1 MRFVIVTGMS
11 GAGKSQALNI
21 LEDIGF
27 FCVDN
32 LPIDLILKFAELSN
46 IGEYNNVALGVDVRS
61 GESLSKLTSIFETL
75 KNKGHECKILF
86 LDASN
91 EILIKRYKETRRAH
105 PLAVKDRLETGI
117 KKERE
122 KLDFLK
128 KDSDYIIDTS
138 TLLVKD
144 LRKEIE
150 KIFIQDNDFE
160 NMYVTILSFGFK
172 YGLPSDA
179 DLIFDVRFMPNPY
192 YKEDMKHKTGLDED
206 VRNYVMDSD
215 DSREF
220 LVKLIDMVKFLMP
233 KYVKEGKNQLV
244 IAIGCTGGKHRS
256 VTVAESL
263 YKNVKEDKNIGFK
276 LYHRDIERW

>member
-128 KDSDYIIDTS
+128 KGI
-138 TLLVKD
+138 K
-144 LRKEIE
+144 
-150 KIFIQDNDFE
+150 
-160 NMYVTILSFGFK
+160 
-172 YGLPSDA
+172 
-179 DLIFDVRFMPNPY
+179 
-192 YKEDMKHKTGLDED
+192 
-206 VRNYVMDSD
+206 
-215 DSREF
+215 
-220 LVKLIDMVKFLMP
+220 
-233 KYVKEGKNQLV
+233 
-244 IAIGCTGGKHRS
+244 
-256 VTVAESL
+256 
-263 YKNVKEDKNIGFK
+263 
-276 LYHRDIERW
+276 

>member
-1 MRFVIVTGMS
+1 MRLVIVTGMS

-192 YKEDMKHKTGLDED
+192 YKEDMKYKTGLDED

-276 LYHRDIERW
+276 LYHRDIER

>member
-276 LYHRDIERW
+276 LYHRDIER

>member
-46 IGEYNNVALGVDVRS
+46 IGEYNNVALGADVRS

-192 YKEDMKHKTGLDED
+192 YKEDMKYKTGLDED